1 MDKIWRTYKAWAVV
15 LYQHSLFNDCRSLPE
30 QDDRKP
36 LSSRLDLY
44 HSLFISEEMEECV
57 FAVRC

>member
-1 MDKIWRTYKAWAVV
+1 MDKKWRTDKVWAGVQ
-15 LYQHSLFNDCRSLPE
+15 YQHLPLNDCRSLPE

-44 HSLFISEEMEECV
+44 HSLFISEEMEEC
-57 FAVRC
+57 FFSVRC